1 MAKTITKTVKQL
13 PSKDAVLGLLADF
26 LDSYKEQDVSPNEFL
41 KAIEIYN
48 KMQGYNEAD
57 KKTIEVTHL
66 EFEVG

>member
-13 PSKDAVLGLLADF
+13 PSKDAILGLLADF
-26 LDSYKEQDVSPNEFL
+26 LDSYKEQEVSPNEFL

-57 KKTIEVTHL
+57 KSEVTIQEI
-66 EFEVG
+66 EFEL